1 MDKTTRN
8 AIQNATWNAS
18 RPYGGRTSPQSG
30 FDSVVLINNPEETGK
45 ATEPAASSQ
54 DHHPEPAVG
63 SASNAVRQAANLA
76 TNLAGNPTADPVACP
91 TSTAPRERVPRPVR
105 SFVLREGRLT
115 AGQERAFRE
124 LWSRFGVDWAPGQ
137 TLDPQALFAADQPST
152 APITLEIGFGNGESL
167 ASMAAAAPEH
177 DFIGL
182 EVHRPGVGHLLLLL
196 EQQRLTNVRVLRTDA
211 TALLGTGLRPSSLDR
226 VQLFF
231 PDPWPKKRHHK
242 RRIVQPSFVAAVA
255 QALRP
260 GGIFHLATD
269 WTPYAEWM
277 LTMLEDANALF
288 ENCAGPG
295 QFSAR
300 PPQRPLTKFERRG
313 QRLGHQVHDLIYR
326 RR

>member
-1 MDKTTRN
+1 MDKTNRN
-8 AIQNATWNAS
+8 AIQNTTKVLKLSNRDAGNA
-18 RPYGGRTSPQSG
+18 
-30 FDSVVLINNPEETGK
+30 
-45 ATEPAASSQ
+45 AEPA
-54 DHHPEPAVG
+54 PAE
-63 SASNAVRQAANLA
+63 A
-76 TNLAGNPTADPVACP
+76 
-91 TSTAPRERVPRPVR
+91 RERIPRPIR

-124 LWSRFGVDWAPGQ
+124 LWPRFGVDWQPGE
-137 TLDPQALFAADQPST
+137 TLDPQALFAAAQPDLT
-152 APITLEIGFGNGESL
+152 KPRPITLEIGFGNGESL
-167 ASMAAAAPEH
+167 ATMAAAAPER

-196 EQQRLTNVRVLRTDA
+196 EQQGLTNVRVLRADA
-211 TALLGTGLRPSSLDR
+211 TALLETGLPAASLDR

-255 QALRP
+255 RTLQSA
-260 GGIFHLATD
+260 GIFHLATD

-277 LTMLEDANALF
+277 LTMLDDANTLF

-295 QFSAR
+295 QFSPR
-300 PPQRPLTKFERRG
+300 PAQRPLTKFERRG